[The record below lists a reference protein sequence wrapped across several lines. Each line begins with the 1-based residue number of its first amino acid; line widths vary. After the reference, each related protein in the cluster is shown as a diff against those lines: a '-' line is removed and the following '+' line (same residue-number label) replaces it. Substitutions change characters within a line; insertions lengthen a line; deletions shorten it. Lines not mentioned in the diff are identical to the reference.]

1 MSSLPGPVPSPP
13 SLPSPTRTA
22 PAAKSARRK
31 PKSGESTMKAPVV
44 SRPGQMT
51 APTPALVRPAP
62 TNPPISACELLDGMP
77 AHRVMRFKRIA
88 HLWSVFGGHDSI
100 SRVLSANAR
109 PWSQS
114 LTRQHVPMF
123 HEGTNN
129 LSQIG
134 LTHASGSLSGRM
146 PLGPSLALFG
156 PSLELTRYAQRK
168 HTDLAPHSGARFKYL
183 VIPVRTYRLFAD
195 FSDHAGFCKGFL
207 RSGTV
212 RRRSALRPAFWN
224 YPSSR
229 AARRHQQ
236 NLHSG
241 FDFSIRKGTILNW
254 PT

>member
-1 MSSLPGPVPSPP
+1 
-13 SLPSPTRTA
+13 
-22 PAAKSARRK
+22 
-31 PKSGESTMKAPVV
+31 
-44 SRPGQMT
+44 MT

-146 PLGPSLALFG
+146 PSGPPLALFG

-168 HTDLAPHSGARFKYL
+168 HTDLAPHSGAQFKISCHTSTNL
-183 VIPVRTYRLFAD
+183 SSFCRLFRPRRLLQRLPAQRHGAAA
-195 FSDHAGFCKGFL
+195 F
-207 RSGTV
+207 RSAASLLELSIVACRETSPAK
-212 RRRSALRPAFWN
+212 SALR
-224 YPSSR
+224 
-229 AARRHQQ
+229 
-236 NLHSG
+236 
-241 FDFSIRKGTILNW
+241 I
-254 PT
+254 

>member
-1 MSSLPGPVPSPP
+1 MRRGRYDRAIKHGPSAETG
-13 SLPSPTRTA
+13 PTLR
-22 PAAKSARRK
+22 PALFRGDARPRHHCRALYQRLH
-31 PKSGESTMKAPVV
+31 PCLRQRGPHQLRNPLGESRPVV

-51 APTPALVRPAP
+51 ALTPALVRPAP

-109 PWSQS
+109 LWSQS

-146 PLGPSLALFG
+146 PLGPPLALFG

-168 HTDLAPHSGARFKYL
+168 HTDLHRTVAPDPKILSYQYEPIVL
-183 VIPVRTYRLFAD
+183 
-195 FSDHAGFCKGFL
+195 FSDHAGFFKGFL
-207 RSGTV
+207 QV
-212 RRRSALRPAFWN
+212 CH
-224 YPSSR
+224 SSSVP
-229 AARRHQQ
+229 
-236 NLHSG
+236 L
-241 FDFSIRKGTILNW
+241 I
-254 PT
+254 